1 MIWYNKVINNKE
13 RKNKMAND
21 CSFDMKVVAKDK
33 ETIDRL
39 LSIMKYEDKEFYIYR
54 VRDVD
59 VLYPAEKEG
68 DNYSAVFQGDVAWSA
83 NAWVRGIPDPN
94 SKSETGAGYTN
105 LVELCK
111 TLGIKIE
118 IWTSEPGMG
127 FQEYILIGDNGEYD
141 YQTEDW
147 NLEWGENDDDP
158 VETGGFDDYGSW
170 SI

>member
-1 MIWYNKVINNKE
+1 
-13 RKNKMAND
+13 MAND

-59 VLYPAEKEG
+59 VLYPTEKEG

-83 NAWVRGIPDPN
+83 SAWVRGIPDPN

-111 TLGIKIE
+111 TLDIGVE
-118 IWTSEPGMG
+118 IWTSEPGMC
-127 FQEYILIGDNGEYD
+127 FQEHILINNRGLSSYDTTDWTVEYD
-141 YQTEDW
+141 EETDEPIED
-147 NLEWGENDDDP
+147 
-158 VETGGFDDYGSW
+158 GGFDNYGSW
-170 SI
+170 VDPNEIYEEK

>member
-1 MIWYNKVINNKE
+1 
-13 RKNKMAND
+13 
-21 CSFDMKVVAKDK
+21 MKVVAKDK

-68 DNYSAVFQGDVAWSA
+68 DNYSAVFEGDVAWGA
-83 NAWVRGIPDPN
+83 TPWVRGIPDPN
-94 SKSETGAGYTN
+94 SKSETGASYTN
-105 LVELCK
+105 LVEICK
-111 TLGIKIE
+111 ALGIQIE

-127 FQEYILIGDNGEYD
+127 FQEYILINDNGEFD

-147 NLEWGENDDDP
+147 QLEWGENDDDP
-158 VETGGFDDYGSW
+158 KESGGFDDYGSW